1 VSTVTETRYEARYEV
16 LSPLAPRVTDEVGEH
31 ERPDSLAGRRVAYLW
46 DELFR
51 GPEMF
56 DVITDVAREC
66 HGDVEVVGWEEFGN
80 FHASAAE
87 ERRVLEALPALLR
100 THRVDLVVAAVG
112 A

>member
-1 VSTVTETRYEARYEV
+1 MEPDYEV
-16 LSPLAPRVTDEVGEH
+16 LWPLGPRVTGDVAEH
-31 ERPDSLAGRRVAYLW
+31 ERPAELAGVRVAYLW

-56 DVITDVAREC
+56 EVITEVARER
-66 HGDVEVVGWEEFGN
+66 HGAVEFVGWEEFGN

-87 ERRVLEALPALLR
+87 ERRVLEALPELLR
-100 THRVDLVVAAVG
+100 SHRVDLVVAAVG

>member
-1 VSTVTETRYEARYEV
+1 MTEPRYEV
-16 LSPLAPRVTDEVGEH
+16 LGPLGPRVVGDVAEH
-31 ERPDSLAGRRVAYLW
+31 ERPSSLEGRRVAYLW

-56 DVITDVAREC
+56 EVISEVARER
-66 HGDVEVVGWEEFGN
+66 HGDVGFVGWEEFGN

-87 ERRVLEALPALLR
+87 ERRVLDALPGLLR
-100 THRVDLVVAAVG
+100 AHRVDLVVAAVG

>member
-1 VSTVTETRYEARYEV
+1 MRSSDRSGPVSSATSPSTSAR
-16 LSPLAPRVTDEVGEH
+16 
-31 ERPDSLAGRRVAYLW
+31 DSLRGRRVAYLW

-56 DVITDVAREC
+56 EVISDVARER
-66 HGDVEVVGWEEFGN
+66 HGDVGFVGWEEFGN

-87 ERRVLEALPALLR
+87 ERRVLEALPELLR
-100 THRVDLVVAAVG
+100 SHRVDLVVAAVG